1 MNRLT
6 LSHDPIQPNGD
17 SRIEL
22 LTRLARTYSDGH
34 FTILKFTTNWR
45 VALDTPALA
54 TGAGREEIRR
64 WATGATLEEA
74 VHNLVRNL
82 NPYLADTAEPT
93 LH

>member
-1 MNRLT
+1 
-6 LSHDPIQPNGD
+6 
-17 SRIEL
+17 
-22 LTRLARTYSDGH
+22 
-34 FTILKFTTNWR
+34 
-45 VALDTPALA
+45 LA